1 MQMSQKKTKVAVL
14 GGGVGSMVT
23 AFELTSSAAL
33 REKYEIT
40 VYQMGWRLGGKG
52 ASGRNM
58 ERQAR
63 IEEHGLHIWFG
74 FYENAFNCIR
84 RCYEELGRAPE
95 TPLATWKDAFKP
107 NGAFVLNE
115 FYKDQW
121 VDWAIDF
128 PPNFSTPGDGTV
140 LPTFWDIATEF
151 LGWMWEIF
159 HDVTYEKEPYVSPSG
174 SDGRIQP
181 WWKRFTDTILGLFGI
196 KLAPKPVPNWEK
208 PHWWDKL
215 VEDLEAD
222 LSHVRRYEELKLL
235 ALARHMAQ
243 VHSKTDGKNATEE
256 HHSMFCEM
264 LTGFKTWL
272 WDAWVEPHIDH
283 QALRELFVIFDTG
296 TTMLCGIL
304 ADGILE
310 NGFASVDD
318 TEFIEWLREHGAS
331 DYPTL
336 HLPSNPVVK
345 AMYDV
350 AFAFE
355 EGDLQKPNLAAG
367 VALSGSLRMV
377 LTYKGAM
384 YWKMQAGM
392 GDTIFSPFYEVLQRR
407 GVKFK
412 FFHCVDQLV
421 VSPDAKEIS
430 AIEVIPQVGLTVDEY
445 DPLILVRDLPC
456 WPSEPL
462 WDQLQ
467 NGTQLRQ
474 QGINFE
480 NDYNPLGSKPI
491 TLKKG
496 EDFDLIVLGISL
508 GALPYVCR
516 DIIKQN
522 ESWQKMTECVK
533 TVRTQAFQVWVDKN
547 LKEGLGWEYNPQ
559 AVIGS
564 YVEPLDTVCNMD
576 QLLEREN
583 WPPNYE
589 LSNITYVCGV
599 LDEIPNETLK
609 QAMARVKTHGMAFMN
624 DHIGHMWPKVVRNRG
639 AGKAEF
645 EWNVLIDPENRQGE
659 ARFDAQFWRANFVP
673 SERYVQSVAGSTK
686 YRLRADRS
694 GYDNLYLAGDW
705 LLNGFNVGHVESA
718 TASGMQASRAIC
730 GIPKDIPG
738 EKDPWI

>member
-1 MQMSQKKTKVAVL
+1 MLDTARKTKVAVL

-23 AFELTSSAAL
+23 AFELTSSPAL
-33 REKYEIT
+33 REKYEVT

-58 ERQAR
+58 DRQAR
-63 IEEHGLHIWFG
+63 IEEHGLHLWFG

-84 RCYEELGRAPE
+84 RCYEELARAPG
-95 TPLATWKDAFKP
+95 TPLATWQDAFKP

-115 FYKDQW
+115 LYQDQW
-121 VDWAIDF
+121 VDWSVAF

-140 LPTFWDIATEF
+140 LPTFWDIAVEF
-151 LGWMWEIF
+151 LGWMRELF
-159 HDVTYEKEPYVSPSG
+159 HDVAYEKEPDTSPTGASA
-174 SDGRIQP
+174 RP
-181 WWKRFTDTILGLFGI
+181 WGKRLLDSLFGLFGFR
-196 KLAPKPVPNWEK
+196 LAPKSTPIWNK
-208 PHWWDKL
+208 PHWWDRL
-215 VEDLEAD
+215 IQEVEAD
-222 LSHVRRYEELKLL
+222 LSHVRRHEELKLL
-235 ALARHMAQ
+235 ALAQHLVMVYRKSPDKGM
-243 VHSKTDGKNATEE
+243 TPE
-256 HHSMFCEM
+256 HQSMFCEM
-264 LTGFKTWL
+264 LTDFKKWI
-272 WDAWVEPHIDH
+272 WNAWVEPNLDH
-283 QALRELFVIFDTG
+283 QKLREFYILLDTG
-296 TTMLCGIL
+296 STMLCGIL
-304 ADGILE
+304 ADGVLE

-318 TEFIEWLREHGAS
+318 LEFIAWLRKHGARET
-331 DYPTL
+331 PTL
-336 HLPSNPVVK
+336 HLPSNPVIK

-367 VALSGSLRMV
+367 VALSGSLRMF

-412 FFHCVDQLV
+412 FFHCVDRLI

-430 AIEVIPQVGLTVDEY
+430 AIEVVPQVSLTVGEY
-445 DPLILVRDLPC
+445 DPLILVRELPC

-467 NGTQLRQ
+467 DGMALRQ
-474 QGINFE
+474 KGINFE
-480 NDYNPLGSKPI
+480 EEYNPLGATPV

-496 EDFDLIVLGISL
+496 QDFDLIVLGISL
-508 GALPYVCR
+508 GALPYICR
-516 DIIKQN
+516 DIIKQD
-522 ESWQKMTECVK
+522 EAWQNMTQCVK
-533 TVRTQAFQVWVDKN
+533 TVQTQSFQVWVDKT
-547 LKEGLGWEYNPQ
+547 LKEGLGWQYDPQ

-576 QLLEREN
+576 QLLDREN
-583 WPPNYE
+583 WPPSYD
-589 LSNITYVCGV
+589 LGNITYICGV

-609 QAMARVKTHGMAFMN
+609 QATDRVKTHGIAFMN
-624 DHIGHMWPKVVRNRG
+624 NDVGYMWPKAVRPRG
-639 AGKAEF
+639 GGKSEF
-645 EWNVLIDPENRQGE
+645 EWQVLIDPMDRLGE
-659 ARFDAQFWRANFVP
+659 ARFESQFWRANFVP

-686 YRLRADRS
+686 YRLRADGS
-694 GYDNLYLAGDW
+694 GYDNLFLTGDW

-730 GIPKDIPG
+730 GVPKDIPG

>member
-1 MQMSQKKTKVAVL
+1 MPEATKKAKVAVL

-33 REKYEIT
+33 REKYEVT

-58 ERQAR
+58 ERQGR

-74 FYENAFNCIR
+74 FYENAFNCIQ
-84 RCYEELGRAPE
+84 RCYEELGRAPG

-115 FYKDQW
+115 LYKDQW
-121 VDWAIDF
+121 IDWAIEF

-140 LPTFWDIATEF
+140 LPTFWDIAVEF
-151 LGWMWEIF
+151 LGWIWEIF
-159 HDVTYEKEPYVSPSG
+159 HDLTYEKEPYVPG
-174 SDGRIQP
+174 GGANGNALP
-181 WWKRFTDTILGLFGI
+181 WWKRWLDAILGLFGY
-196 KLAPKPVPNWEK
+196 KSTPKPRSTWEK

-235 ALARHMAQ
+235 ALAQHLAR
-243 VHSKTDGKNATEE
+243 VHSKSPNQAATAE
-256 HHSMFCEM
+256 HEAMFCEM
-264 LTGFKTWL
+264 LTGFKKWL
-272 WDAWVEPHIDH
+272 WDAWVEPDMDH
-283 QALRELFVIFDTG
+283 QALRELFVVLDTG
-296 TTMLCGIL
+296 STMLCGIL
-304 ADGILE
+304 ADGILR

-318 TEFIEWLREHGAS
+318 TEFIEWLRKHGAR
-331 DYPTL
+331 DFPTL
-336 HLPSNPVVK
+336 HLPSNPVLK

-355 EGDLQKPNLAAG
+355 DGDAKKPNLAAG
-367 VALSGSLRMV
+367 VALSGSLRMF
-377 LTYKGAM
+377 LTYKGAIC
-384 YWKMQAGM
+384 WKMQAGM

-412 FFHCVDQLV
+412 FFHCVDRLV
-421 VSPDAKEIS
+421 VDPDVKEIS
-430 AIEVIPQVGLTVDEY
+430 AIDVIPQVHLTVGEY
-445 DPLILVRDLPC
+445 EPLIFVRDLPC

-467 NGTQLRQ
+467 NGQELRQ
-474 QGINFE
+474 RGINFE
-480 NDYNPLGSKPI
+480 DDYNPLDAQPT
-491 TLKKG
+491 TLRKG

-508 GALPYVCR
+508 GALPYICR
-516 DIIKQN
+516 DIIKQD
-522 ESWQKMTECVK
+522 EAWQNMTRYVK
-533 TVRTQAFQVWVDKN
+533 TVRTQAFQIWVDKT
-547 LKEGLGWEYNPQ
+547 LKEGLGWEYSPQ
-559 AVIGS
+559 AIIGS

-576 QLLEREN
+576 QLLDREN
-583 WPPNYE
+583 WPPAFD

-599 LDEIPNETLK
+599 LEEIPNETLK
-609 QAMARVKTHGMAFMN
+609 QATERVKLSGLNYMN
-624 DHIGHMWPKVVRNRG
+624 DHVGHMWPKVVRNRG
-639 AGKAEF
+639 TGKAEF
-645 EWNVLIDPENRQGE
+645 EWNVLIDPRDRLRE

-686 YRLRADRS
+686 YRLRADGS
-694 GYDNLYLAGDW
+694 GYSNLYLTGDW

-718 TASGMQASRAIC
+718 VASGMQASRAIC
-730 GIPKDIPG
+730 GVPKDIPG